1 MNRLAKIIWSAFSA
15 VVCMSFRSELR
26 AEIYVKSML
35 SSKATT
41 CSGTKSTCT
50 SACNTVV
57 VNLGG
62 AINGWYEHISLY
74 PNKVSKSICSDGQ
87 YLHSCSSQ
95 PSGAVAVASQYT
107 YCYGSYGCFSCP
119 NGGKSSIADTEML
132 GTSNS
137 TTTTIFVCS
146 KTNPETF
153 TNTTYWTVY
162 EVTIGQRFRNANGAI
177 TKCYKPGSD
186 ITSTDTVGTYYR
198 DTDCYYSE

>member
-1 MNRLAKIIWSAFSA
+1 MNKLAKIIWSAFSA

-26 AEIYVKSML
+26 AEIYVKSIV
-35 SSKATT
+35 SSKATS

-62 AINGWYEHISLY
+62 AINGWYEHISLFT
-74 PNKVSKSICSDGQ
+74 PKMSLKICNDGY
-87 YLHSCSSQ
+87 YLYSCSSSPGGTQ
-95 PSGAVAVASQYT
+95 ALASGNA
-107 YCYGSYGCFSCP
+107 YCYENFSCRP
-119 NGGKSSIADTEML
+119 CPDGGTSFIADTEML

-146 KTNPETF
+146 KTNPDTL
-153 TNTTYWTVY
+153 TTTQYWTVY
-162 EVTIGQRFRNANGAI
+162 EVTIGQRFKNANGAI